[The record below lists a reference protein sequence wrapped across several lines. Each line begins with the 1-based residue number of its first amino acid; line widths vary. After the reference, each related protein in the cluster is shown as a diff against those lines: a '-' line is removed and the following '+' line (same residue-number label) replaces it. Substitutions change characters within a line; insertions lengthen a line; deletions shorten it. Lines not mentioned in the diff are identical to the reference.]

1 MTRENLQHNAHDEVV
16 RGREALQAAEQ
27 LFSSQLYYD
36 AASRA
41 YYAVFHFARALAWA
55 AGETPK
61 THQGVAHFLRIHYI
75 RPGKLASDTDRRYAA
90 IQNFREQADYDETFT
105 LDLEGAQLAL
115 EDARLLTG
123 RMELLLQQLGAL
135 KP

>member
-1 MTRENLQHNAHDEVV
+1 MTRENLQHNAGDEVS
-16 RGREALQAAEQ
+16 RGREALQGAEQ
-27 LFSSQLYYD
+27 LFRSRLYYE

-61 THQGVAHFLRIHYI
+61 THQGVAHSLRIHYI
-75 RPGKLASDTDRRYAA
+75 WTGKLSPDTDRRYGA

-105 LDLEGAQLAL
+105 LDPEGARLAL
-115 EDARLLTG
+115 EDTQLLTK
-123 RMELLLQQLGAL
+123 RMELLLQESGAL
-135 KP
+135 G